1 MKSFQ
6 QYLDEGNPLAKIKAH
21 ADSGRHIVALSA
33 QRAEASTQE
42 NNARHKELKKKVRAQ
57 GYGFR
62 EVEGHWD
69 GGKKKSLIVHAKK
82 PGTDSG
88 AELHKDMTD
97 HAINYHQD
105 AIMHHDGAV
114 AKFHG
119 TNDSGWLGKGKVETA
134 GERGQL
140 HYNRDANPN
149 QTAMKTG
156 KKKIP
161 ATFSAEEFVHL
172 CEELVEEFPF
182 IEPTPPSV
190 PFDGR
195 TAIKSF
201 TFI

>member
-6 QYLDEGNPLAKIKAH
+6 QYLDEGNPPAKIKAH
-21 ADSGRHIVALSA
+21 ADSGRHFVALSA

-69 GGKKKSLIVHAKK
+69 GGKEKSLIVHAKK

-88 AELHKDMTD
+88 AELHKDMID

-119 TNDSGWLGKGKVETA
+119 TNDSGWPGKGKVETA
-134 GERGQL
+134 G
-140 HYNRDANPN
+140 
-149 QTAMKTG
+149 
-156 KKKIP
+156 KKKIS

-182 IEPTPPSV
+182 TEPSPPSV

-195 TAIKSF
+195 TAVKSF